1 MPNVKFIVN
10 ERKDLNPEAT
20 EALPRAQSLHS
31 VSSSVISQCFL
42 CVLGVKSYSSA
53 ALGMLLACC
62 LVGSSCSSPR
72 ESEKGPTVTVQ
83 VAAAEKTAIQRK
95 ISADAV
101 LYPLSQSAM
110 VPKISA
116 PVSKYYV
123 NRGSHVHAGQLLAVL
138 ENQDLI
144 AAAADNK
151 GAYEQAQAA
160 YETATKA
167 TVPEEVKKAEGDFN
181 SAKEALDAQQK
192 LYESRQ
198 ALFKQGAIARK
209 EVDDAAVTY
218 TQARA
223 TYEQAKQHL
232 ESVQSVSRQ
241 QDLKAAA
248 AQLASAKGKYEGAQ
262 AQLSYSELRSPIDGV
277 VTDRPLYPGEMPA
290 AGLPIVTV
298 MDLSQVIA
306 RSHIAQQDAASLRVG
321 DAATISAPGVSDEI
335 PAKVTVVSPA
345 LDPTSTTVEVWVQ
358 AANRGGRLKAGTSVR
373 VTIVAETVPDAIVIP
388 AAALLTAP
396 DGATSVIVA
405 NGDKPEQ
412 KAVKTGIR
420 DGDKVQITDGLS
432 GGEKV
437 VTVGAFE
444 LSREDPDVLKKTT
457 IQIQAPATEGDEKGG
472 GKEPDKGE

>member
-1 MPNVKFIVN
+1 
-10 ERKDLNPEAT
+10 
-20 EALPRAQSLHS
+20 
-31 VSSSVISQCFL
+31 
-42 CVLGVKSYSSA
+42 
-53 ALGMLLACC
+53 
-62 LVGSSCSSPR
+62 
-72 ESEKGPTVTVQ
+72 
-83 VAAAEKTAIQRK
+83 
-95 ISADAV
+95 
-101 LYPLSQSAM
+101 
-110 VPKISA
+110 
-116 PVSKYYV
+116 
-123 NRGSHVHAGQLLAVL
+123 
-138 ENQDLI
+138 
-144 AAAADNK
+144 
-151 GAYEQAQAA
+151 
-160 YETATKA
+160 
-167 TVPEEVKKAEGDFN
+167 
-181 SAKEALDAQQK
+181 
-192 LYESRQ
+192 
-198 ALFKQGAIARK
+198 
-209 EVDDAAVTY
+209 
-218 TQARA
+218 
-223 TYEQAKQHL
+223 
-232 ESVQSVSRQ
+232 
-241 QDLKAAA
+241 
-248 AQLASAKGKYEGAQ
+248 
-262 AQLSYSELRSPIDGV
+262 
-277 VTDRPLYPGEMPA
+277 
-290 AGLPIVTV
+290 

-335 PAKVTVVSPA
+335 PARVTVLSPA

>member
-1 MPNVKFIVN
+1 MHNVKFKVN
-10 ERKDLNPEAT
+10 EGKDLNAEVT
-20 EALPRAQSLHS
+20 EAVQRSQSSHS

-42 CVLGVKSYSSA
+42 CVLCVRSFSSA
-53 ALGMLLACC
+53 ALGILLASC
-62 LVGSSCSSPR
+62 LVGWSCSGKG
-72 ESEKGPTVTVQ
+72 EAEKGPTVMVQ
-83 VAAAEKTAIQRK
+83 VAVAEKTAIQRK
-95 ISADAV
+95 VSADAV

-123 NRGSHVHAGQLLAVL
+123 DRGSHVHAGQLLAVL

-144 AAAADNK
+144 AAAAENK
-151 GAYEQAQAA
+151 GAYEQALAA
-160 YETATKA
+160 YETATKG
-167 TVPEEVKKAEGDFN
+167 TLPEGVKKAEGDFN

-198 ALFKQGAIARK
+198 TLFKQGAISRK
-209 EVDDAAVTY
+209 EVDDSSVTY
-218 TQARA
+218 AQARA

-232 ESVQSVSRQ
+232 ESVQSVSRH

-248 AQLASAKGKYEGAQ
+248 GQLGSAKGKYEGAQ

-277 VTDRPLYPGEMPA
+277 VTDRSLYPGEMAA
-290 AGLPIVTV
+290 AGSPIVTV

-306 RSHIAQQDAASLRVG
+306 RAHISPSEAALVRVG
-321 DAATISAPGVSDEI
+321 DTATISAPGVSGDV
-335 PAKVTVVSPA
+335 PAKVTIVSPA

-358 AANRGGRLKAGTSVR
+358 AANRGERLKPGTSVR
-373 VTIVAETVPDAIVIP
+373 VTIVAQTVNDAVVVP
-388 AAALLTAP
+388 AAALLTDT
-396 DGATSVIVA
+396 DGTTSVIVA

-412 KAVKTGIR
+412 RPVKTGIR
-420 DGDKVQITDGLS
+420 DGSKLQITEGLS

-457 IQIQAPATEGDEKGG
+457 IQIQAPKTEGDEKGG
-472 GKEPDKGE
+472 GKEADKGQ